1 MELKA
6 KRTYPDSGFADA
18 GAELCGK
25 VWKIRSAGERSGVEK
40 SV

>member
-1 MELKA
+1 MELKE
-6 KRTYPDSGFADA
+6 KERTPDSGFADA

-40 SV
+40 PV